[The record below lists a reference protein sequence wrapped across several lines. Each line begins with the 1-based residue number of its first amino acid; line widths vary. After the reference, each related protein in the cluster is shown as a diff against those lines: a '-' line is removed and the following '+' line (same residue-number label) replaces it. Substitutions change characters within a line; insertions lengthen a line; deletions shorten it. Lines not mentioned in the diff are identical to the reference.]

1 VPAGRVWIGT
11 SGWHYGHWRGVFYP
25 PGLPPR
31 SWLAYYAARFDAVE
45 LNNTFYQLPPA
56 SHFDAWRAQV
66 PPGFLFAV
74 KLSRYVTHLK
84 RLLEPR
90 EALRNFERRVRRLG
104 PHLGPVLV
112 QLPPRFRADAARL
125 DRFLGVAPRSL
136 RFAVEFRD
144 PSWLSEEVFRVLRR
158 HGAALCVHDL
168 LPDHPFEVTA
178 DFVYLRFHGTEGAY
192 AGGYSPQ
199 KLAAVARRLAEVW
212 RARRAAHAYFNN
224 DVGGFAVRDAAA
236 LRRHLARRIGGL
248 ATRR

>member
-1 VPAGRVWIGT
+1 M
-11 SGWHYGHWRGVFYP
+11 
-25 PGLPPR
+25 
-31 SWLAYYAARFDAVE
+31 
-45 LNNTFYQLPPA
+45 
-56 SHFDAWRAQV
+56 

-74 KLSRYVTHLK
+74 KLNRYLTHLK
-84 RLLEPR
+84 RLLDPR
-90 EALRNFERRVRRLG
+90 EPLRNFEQRVRRLG

-112 QLPPRFRADAARL
+112 QLPPRFRVDPERL
-125 DRFLGVAPRSL
+125 ARFLGAAPRSL

-144 PSWLSEEVFRVLRR
+144 PSWLSEAVFRVLRD

-168 LPDHPFEVTA
+168 LPQHPFEVTA

-199 KLAAVARRLAEVW
+199 KLAAVARRLAVELRAGREV
-212 RARRAAHAYFNN
+212 HAYFNN

-236 LRRHLARRIGGL
+236 LRRYLVRRTGRG